1 MGLTAVSAKRKKA
14 FNSGLKK
21 LVGTLFVREVET
33 LVSLSCVR
41 DFFFEILCCV
51 WQNNKFYFMT
61 MCLRFFGGGRLTAED
76 AFILFRGASN
86 CNDK

>member
-33 LVSLSCVR
+33 LVRLSCVR
-41 DFFFEILCCV
+41 DFFFRNFV
-51 WQNNKFYFMT
+51 
-61 MCLRFFGGGRLTAED
+61 LRVAEQQ
-76 AFILFRGASN
+76 ILFHDNVLKIFWGWPAD
-86 CNDK
+86 C